1 MPGATLDL
9 RDLAGEKTVPGPLGT
24 TGALSTA
31 SYVFVWHAVGRL
43 LGQLSSCL
51 RRQSPDCFSSEWE
64 VFSSSVSRKW
74 HQRGALS
81 EDFRASRFFSFLG
94 VCGFSGSSAPGIP
107 PFSVEPLDVLQWSA
121 SQWCEHGAI
130 TPVRPGLPVSAGG
143 LWEFLS
149 SLRIQNFLCAVAQLP
164 VSLGVLSRAGCS
176 FQSEAPGL
184 S

>member
-1 MPGATLDL
+1 MPVATLDP
-9 RDLAGEKTVPGPLGT
+9 RDLAGEKTVPGPLRT
-24 TGALSTA
+24 TRALSTA
-31 SYVFVWHAVGRL
+31 SYVFVWCAVGRL
-43 LGQLSSCL
+43 LDQMSSCL
-51 RRQSPDCFSSEWE
+51 RRQSPDCFSSGWE

-74 HQRGALS
+74 HWRGALS

-94 VCGFSGSSAPGIP
+94 VCGFSGSSAPGTP
-107 PFSVEPLDVLQWSA
+107 PFSVESLGVLQWSV
-121 SQWCEHGAI
+121 SQWCEHGAV
-130 TPVRPGLPVSAGG
+130 TPGRPGLPASAGG

-149 SLRIQNFLCAVAQLP
+149 SLRIQNFLCAVARLL